1 MAVRLPSMLKG
12 CAPPPF
18 QRSFSLS
25 SPYTAAARLCALL
38 TARGSCCRP
47 ASARPVAML
56 RHAWRR
62 YAPLCEATLRYRGA
76 LMPPD
81 CSTAPDAVRM
91 GLKPVLPLFGL
102 VRLLSLVRG
111 SLLAFAHRGETARPH
126 RSELEGALR
135 SCA

>member
-1 MAVRLPSMLKG
+1 MLPSG
-12 CAPPPF
+12 ISAPRRYATP
-18 QRSFSLS
+18 RMASLR
-25 SPYTAAARLCALL
+25 YATL
-38 TARGSCCRP
+38 
-47 ASARPVAML
+47 
-56 RHAWRR
+56 R
-62 YAPLCEATLRYRGA
+62 YAPLCGATLRSRGA

-102 VRLLSLVRG
+102 VRLQSLVRG

-126 RSELEGALR
+126 RSELDGALR